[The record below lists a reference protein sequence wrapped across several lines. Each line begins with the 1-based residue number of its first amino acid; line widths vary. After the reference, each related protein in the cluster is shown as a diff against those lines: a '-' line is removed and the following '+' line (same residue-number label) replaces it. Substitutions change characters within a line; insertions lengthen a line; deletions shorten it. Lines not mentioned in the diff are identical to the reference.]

1 MLKGVSYKIKDGQM
15 VISEYLDISQNE
27 NEVVYT
33 ATVLNQNQ
41 GKGVKFK
48 LIEADNAFI
57 FKNPVHDFPKQA
69 SYRKITDSEI
79 LVHVWKLKP

>member
-1 MLKGVSYKIKDGQM
+1 MEKKVKQPFIYEHWDKLNNQMLKGVSYKIKDGQM

-41 GKGVKFK
+41 GK
-48 LIEADNAFI
+48 
-57 FKNPVHDFPKQA
+57 
-69 SYRKITDSEI
+69 
-79 LVHVWKLKP
+79 